1 VDPTENQTPLPQY
14 GQSATEE
21 VQAEPSMPRD
31 HSVPAATKDAPAKR
45 GFDWRRLLSMRRVS
59 AALAFVAAVGI
70 LAYVGFV
77 ESDDAD
83 LRVGHITPTTPFYP
97 PGAVPYSLPYT
108 ALIIRTK
115 TKITGCLE
123 DGNAEVLHG
132 TTDLEIVQSIEVDPH
147 ERYYLYFDSDTK
159 SKNLDYAMETYENGT
174 LKRLTA
180 SIKDQVAPITSAT
193 LGGLVGIFHGAAVA
207 PAVAY
212 PPGKANC
219 TQIAAAIR
227 QNPDDPRLR
236 LQQEDRWTPTENSK
250 FYVVKVALDQLRE
263 LFKLTNPRW
272 SGWANA
278 RVTVSALRDSST
290 EDDSSIWGG
299 PSQAAIKFPDVVC
312 PDSKVDQHGKVDQQ
326 CPPSLVKGLV
336 LRNAVR
342 MTVSRSVCDAVC
354 DQTPQHDQL
363 TALNS
368 FIEAFPQFGTHFL
381 ILVHSGF
388 AQDAAVDVAL
398 SPDGLITYLKLQ
410 NTNALAGS
418 IKEIGSQVGGLGAGA
433 GTPNTST
440 TAANKSLADCLAAQK
455 EVVSG
460 GGTPIG
466 AFR

>member
-1 VDPTENQTPLPQY
+1 MTQVEEAARRHTPSTLE
-14 GQSATEE
+14 G
-21 VQAEPSMPRD
+21 VLLR
-31 HSVPAATKDAPAKR
+31 V
-45 GFDWRRLLSMRRVS
+45 RLLKANWEV
-59 AALAFVAAVGI
+59 
-70 LAYVGFV
+70 
-77 ESDDAD
+77 
-83 LRVGHITPTTPFYP
+83 
-97 PGAVPYSLPYT
+97 VPYELHDDLLDR
-108 ALIIRTK
+108 AL
-115 TKITGCLE
+115 E
-123 DGNAEVLHG
+123 HDNAEVLHG
-132 TTDLEIVQSIEVDPH
+132 TTDLEIVKSIEVDPK
-147 ERYYLYFDSDTK
+147 ERYYLYFDSGTK
-159 SKNLDYAMETYENGT
+159 SKNLDYAIETYENGT

-193 LGGLVGIFHGAAVA
+193 VGGLVGIFHGAAVA

-250 FYVVKVALDQLRE
+250 FYAVKVALDQLRE
-263 LFKLTNPRW
+263 LFKLANPHW

-278 RVTVSALRDSST
+278 SVTVSALRDSST
-290 EDDSSIWGG
+290 EDDSSIWGK
-299 PSQAAIKFPDVVC
+299 PSQAAIKFPDVLC

-336 LRNAVR
+336 LRNAIR

-381 ILVHSGF
+381 IPVHSGF
-388 AQDAAVDVAL
+388 AQDAAADVAL
-398 SPDGLITYLKLQ
+398 SPDGLITYVKLQ

-418 IKEIGSQVGGLGAGA
+418 IKEIGGQVSGLGAGA
-433 GTPNTST
+433 STPNAST
-440 TAANKSLADCLAAQK
+440 AAANKSLADSGTKGGRQRRGHPDWSLPLNRHPSRFI
-455 EVVSG
+455 VSSRRHSEG
-460 GGTPIG
+460 IC
-466 AFR
+466 ARHH